1 MHDLRGFERR
11 TDEKILVKI
20 VGSAVAVVIFG
31 LLAGYSDE
39 QGQLATRT
47 KEIVTDQELPSPSP
61 PVMPQRT

>member
-11 TDEKILVKI
+11 TESQRLVKI
-20 VGSAVAVVIFG
+20 VGAVVAVAIFG
-31 LLAGYSDE
+31 LLAGYSYE